1 MRRSGRKV
9 WAPQNLA
16 FGGYAVTCDICGE
29 EIANSEEMKAHMER
43 EHPLDEREGDDE
55 LEKPDM
61 VKEQE
66 LPAPII
72 PGKN

>member
-1 MRRSGRKV
+1 MKCEI
-9 WAPQNLA
+9 
-16 FGGYAVTCDICGE
+16 CDQ

-43 EHPLDEREGDDE
+43 EHPLGEQGDEE

-61 VKEQE
+61 LQEQE
-66 LPAPII
+66 RRAPIV